1 MKAAHIKAARAA
13 LGWTQEELARRAQLH
28 TKSVAYWEAR
38 DGSDRAKGAVVA
50 IRNAFEQAGIVVDG
64 GSIRIC

>member
-13 LGWTQEELARRAQLH
+13 LGWTQGELARRAKLH
-28 TKSVAYWEAR
+28 PKSIAYWEGR
-38 DGSDRAKGAVVA
+38 DGSDQAKGAIVA
-50 IRNAFEQAGIVVDG
+50 IRHAFEQAGIVVDG

>member
-13 LGWTQEELARRAQLH
+13 LGWTQEELARRAKLH
-28 TKSVAYWEAR
+28 PKSIAYWEAR
-38 DGSDRAKGAVVA
+38 DGSDQARGAVVA
-50 IRNAFEQAGIVVDG
+50 IRHALEQAGIIIES

>member
-13 LGWTQEELARRAQLH
+13 LGWTQEELARRAMLH
-28 TKSVAYWEAR
+28 PKSIAYWEAR
-38 DGSDRAKGAVVA
+38 DGTGRGKGAVVA
-50 IRNAFEQAGIVVDG
+50 IRHAFEQAGIIIES